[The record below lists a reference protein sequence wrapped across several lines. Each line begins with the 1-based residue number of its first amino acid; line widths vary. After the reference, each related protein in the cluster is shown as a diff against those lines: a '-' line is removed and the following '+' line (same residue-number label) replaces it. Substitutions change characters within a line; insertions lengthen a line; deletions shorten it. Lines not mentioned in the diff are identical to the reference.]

1 MTGTETTAVSELDA
15 TSKAAGAAVPEGA
28 ASSSPASSGSAS
40 ASPSSTTSSTGP
52 LLEPEFLHKLEQ
64 LELVSKRIF
73 VGRMKGERKS
83 KRRGSSVE
91 FAEHRNY
98 TVGDDMR
105 HIDWNVYGRLDK
117 LFLKLFLEEEDL
129 HVYAVLDTSLS
140 MDFGTPTKLRYG
152 KQVAAALA
160 FIGLCNHDR
169 ILVDTFSAR
178 LERGLHGIRGR
189 SQMWRIV
196 QYLDQL
202 KATGASDLTTA
213 AREFAIRH
221 AGKGVVVVI
230 SDFLDKRGYQ
240 EALRYLLAR
249 NMDIYVIQVMSQE
262 EIDPTYVGD
271 LRLVD
276 CEDDEI
282 AEITVKRAPSI
293 KRYKENLNAF
303 VGGTGQGVVHAAGD
317 HVHIFTSNQYPFDKL
332 ILNYLRKRGLVK

>member
-1 MTGTETTAVSELDA
+1 
-15 TSKAAGAAVPEGA
+15 
-28 ASSSPASSGSAS
+28 
-40 ASPSSTTSSTGP
+40 
-52 LLEPEFLHKLEQ
+52 
-64 LELVSKRIF
+64 
-73 VGRMKGERKS
+73 MKGERKS

-98 TVGDDMR
+98 AVGDDLR

-129 HVYAVLDTSLS
+129 HVYALLDTSLS

-189 SQMWRIV
+189 SQMWRVV
-196 QYLDQL
+196 QYLEQL
-202 KATGASDLTTA
+202 KATGSSDLTKA

-240 EALRYLLAR
+240 DALRYLLAR
-249 NMDIYVIQVMSQE
+249 NMDIYVIHVLSQE
-262 EIDPTYVGD
+262 EIDPTLVGD
-271 LRLVD
+271 LRLID
-276 CEDDEI
+276 CEDDDV
-282 AEITVKRAPSI
+282 AEITVSAPLI

-303 VGGTGQGVVHAAGD
+303 VGGLKEWCTQRGIVY
-317 HVHIFTSNQYPFDKL
+317 IFTSNQYPFDKL
-332 ILNYLRKRGLVK
+332 VLNYLRKRGLVK